1 MIFIIFF
8 IFKSSIILNM
18 VKLIKVVKSEKEK
31 KKWKAIF
38 KLDNGKEKTTH
49 FGYYNINDL
58 KNDYTLHKDKERR
71 ERYRKR
77 HEKDL
82 KTNDPT
88 RAGYLSYY
96 LLWGDSTSL
105 KKNITDYKKQFDL

>member
-58 KNDYTLHKDKERR
+58 KNDYTLHANKERR

-96 LLWGDSTSL
+96 LLWN
-105 KKNITDYKKQFDL
+105 KKTLASSIKDYKKRFKL

>member
-1 MIFIIFF
+1 M
-8 IFKSSIILNM
+8 
-18 VKLIKVVKSEKEK
+18 KLLKVVKSEKK
-31 KKWKAIF
+31 DKKWKAIF

-49 FGYYNINDL
+49 FGFYNPNDL
-58 KNDYTLHKDKERR
+58 KNDYTLNKDKERR
-71 ERYRKR
+71 KRYRIR

-105 KKNITDYKKQFDL
+105 KQNIKDFKKRFKL

>member
-1 MIFIIFF
+1 MIFIFFF

-77 HEKDL
+77 HAKDL

>member
-1 MIFIIFF
+1 
-8 IFKSSIILNM
+8 M
-18 VKLIKVVKSEKEK
+18 VKLLKIVKSDKPL
-31 KKWKAIF
+31 KKWTAIF
-38 KLDNGKEKTTH
+38 KLDNDKEKKVD
-49 FGYYNINDL
+49 FGYYNKNDL

-82 KTNDPT
+82 KTNDPM

-96 LLWGDSTSL
+96 ILWGDSTSM
-105 KKNITDYKKQFDL
+105 KKNIASYKKKFDL

>member
-1 MIFIIFF
+1 M
-8 IFKSSIILNM
+8 
-18 VKLIKVVKSEKEK
+18 KLIKVIKSDKPLKKWTAIFKKDDGKEK
-31 KKWKAIF
+31 KIS
-38 KLDNGKEKTTH
+38 
-49 FGYYNINDL
+49 FGATGYG
-58 KNDYTLHKDKERR
+58 DYTLHKDKERR

-96 LLWGDSTSL
+96 LLWGNSTSL
-105 KKNITDYKKQFDL
+105 KKNIQDYKKKFNL

>member
-1 MIFIIFF
+1 M
-8 IFKSSIILNM
+8 
-18 VKLIKVVKSEKEK
+18 KLIKVVKSDKPL
-31 KKWKAIF
+31 KKWTAFF
-38 KLDNGKEKTTH
+38 KKDNGKEKKVH
-49 FGYYNINDL
+49 FGFYNVKDL

-105 KKNITDYKKQFDL
+105 NKNIQDYKKKFNL

>member
-1 MIFIIFF
+1 M
-8 IFKSSIILNM
+8 
-18 VKLIKVVKSEKEK
+18 KLIKVVKSDKPL
-31 KKWKAIF
+31 KKWTAFF
-38 KLDNGKEKTTH
+38 KKDNGKEKKTH
-49 FGYYNINDL
+49 FGYYNIKDL

-105 KKNITDYKKQFDL
+105 KKNIQDYKKKFNL

>member
-1 MIFIIFF
+1 M
-8 IFKSSIILNM
+8 
-18 VKLIKVVKSEKEK
+18 KLIKVVKSDKPLKKWTAIFRKDDGKEK
-31 KKWKAIF
+31 K
-38 KLDNGKEKTTH
+38 TQ
-49 FGYYNINDL
+49 FGYYNVKDL

-105 KKNITDYKKQFDL
+105 KKNIQEYKKKFNL

>member
-1 MIFIIFF
+1 M
-8 IFKSSIILNM
+8 
-18 VKLIKVVKSEKEK
+18 KLIKVIKSDKPLKKWTAIFKKDDGKEK
-31 KKWKAIF
+31 K
-38 KLDNGKEKTTH
+38 TY
-49 FGYYNINDL
+49 FGYYNVKDL

-88 RAGYLSYY
+88 RAGYLARF

-105 KKNITDYKKQFDL
+105 KKNISDYKQRFNL

>member
-1 MIFIIFF
+1 M
-8 IFKSSIILNM
+8 
-18 VKLIKVVKSEKEK
+18 KLIKVVKSDKPLKKWTAIFKKDDGKEK
-31 KKWKAIF
+31 KT
-38 KLDNGKEKTTH
+38 D
-49 FGYYNINDL
+49 FGFYNVKDL

-71 ERYRKR
+71 RRYRIR

-96 LLWGDSTSL
+96 LLWGNSTSL
-105 KKNITDYKKQFDL
+105 KKNISDYRKKFNL

>member
-1 MIFIIFF
+1 M
-8 IFKSSIILNM
+8 
-18 VKLIKVVKSEKEK
+18 KLLKVVKSEKQG

-49 FGYYNINDL
+49 FGFDNPKDL
-58 KNDYTLHKDKERR
+58 KNDYTLNKDKKRR
-71 ERYRKR
+71 RRYRIR

-88 RAGYLSYY
+88 RAGYLSYF
-96 LLWGDSTSL
+96 LLWGNSTSL
-105 KKNITDYKKQFDL
+105 KQNIKDYKKKFKL

>member
-1 MIFIIFF
+1 
-8 IFKSSIILNM
+8 M

-58 KNDYTLHKDKERR
+58 KNDYTLHANKERR

-77 HEKDL
+77 HAKDL

>member
-1 MIFIIFF
+1 
-8 IFKSSIILNM
+8 M
-18 VKLIKVVKSEKEK
+18 VKIIKVEKSEKEK

-49 FGYYNINDL
+49 FGFNNPNDL
-58 KNDYTLHKDKERR
+58 NNDYTLHKDKERR

-105 KKNITDYKKQFDL
+105 KKNISSYKKKFDL

>member
-1 MIFIIFF
+1 MKLLKIIKSDKPLKKWTA
-8 IFKSSIILNM
+8 IFKNTDG
-18 VKLIKVVKSEKEK
+18 KEK
-31 KKWKAIF
+31 KV
-38 KLDNGKEKTTH
+38 H
-49 FGYYNINDL
+49 FGYYNKNDL

-71 ERYRKR
+71 ARYRIR
-77 HEKDL
+77 HAKDL

-105 KKNITDYKKQFDL
+105 KKNIQDYKKRFNL

>member
-1 MIFIIFF
+1 
-8 IFKSSIILNM
+8 M
-18 VKLIKVVKSEKEK
+18 VKLIKVVKSEKKK

-38 KLDNGKEKTTH
+38 KLDNEKEKTTH
-49 FGYYNINDL
+49 FGFNNPKDL
-58 KNDYTLHKDKERR
+58 KNDYTLHFDKERR

-88 RAGYLSYY
+88 RAGYLSFF

-105 KKNITDYKKQFDL
+105 KKNISTYKKKFDL

>member
-1 MIFIIFF
+1 M
-8 IFKSSIILNM
+8 
-18 VKLIKVVKSEKEK
+18 KLLKVVKSEKQG

-49 FGYYNINDL
+49 FGFKNPNDL

-71 ERYRKR
+71 RRYRIR

-88 RAGYLSYY
+88 RAGYLSYF
-96 LLWGDSTSL
+96 LLWGNSTSL
-105 KKNITDYKKQFDL
+105 KQNIKDYKKKFKL